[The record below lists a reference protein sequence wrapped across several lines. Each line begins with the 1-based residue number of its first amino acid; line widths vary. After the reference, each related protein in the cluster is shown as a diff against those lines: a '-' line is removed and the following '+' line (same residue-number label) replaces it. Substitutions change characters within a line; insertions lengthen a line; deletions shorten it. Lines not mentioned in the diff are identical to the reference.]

1 MVSGPI
7 SESLV
12 VLVQA
17 LALLA
22 GMLFAGGVMLGL
34 YVLIRG
40 LVAGRGRAGVAR
52 SRPRRYG

>member
-7 SESLV
+7 SESLL

-34 YVLIRG
+34 YVLVRG
-40 LVAGRGRAGVAR
+40 LVAGRQRGIAQ
-52 SRPRRYG
+52 

>member
-40 LVAGRGRAGVAR
+40 LAAGRGRAGVA
-52 SRPRRYG
+52 P